1 MKVQLQEGLLGGIL
15 GQAGIQRDQR
25 EAADETGA
33 MSLHERVE
41 VGRPGPFVVL
51 RSRRSSF
58 PCLYDLD
65 LPRQIASTP
74 LRCVHSMSKR
84 LKGEVPYFGPA
95 VTPRHS

>member
-41 VGRPGPFVVL
+41 VGRPSPFVVL
-51 RSRRSSF
+51 RSCCSTF

-65 LPRQIASTP
+65 LPRQIASA
-74 LRCVHSMSKR
+74 
-84 LKGEVPYFGPA
+84 PY
-95 VTPRHS
+95 TSSIL